1 MKKKLLICLVVL
13 GLTSGCGKV
22 TTLPNGDEALVS
34 FTNENLGISAGD
46 LYNKIKNT
54 ALSSLLDM
62 IDTKILLDK
71 YPDKESDA
79 NKYVDEQYDLIKNN
93 YKDDNGKFDE
103 SKLKEEIY
111 TYYGIT
117 DIDKFKDII
126 RLNYY
131 RTEAVND
138 YAKKSITDKQIQK
151 YYDENV
157 YGDISCK
164 HILITPEVTDSMT
177 DDEKSAADKEAL
189 NKAKDIIKKL
199 KNGESFDDLAKEYS
213 NDTSNKDKGG
223 DLGYFNTGDMLEE
236 FEKAAFALKKG
247 KYTTTPV
254 KTKYGYHIILKTDEK
269 EKPSLE
275 DKKDEIINTLAT
287 ELKSSD
293 ATLSINALVELRKSY
308 GMNIQDDEMNK
319 LYSTYVSNSLLNA
332 KSNSSSSK

>member
-1 MKKKLLICLVVL
+1 MKKKLLICLAVL

-22 TTLPNGDEALVS
+22 STLPNGDDALVS
-34 FTNENLGISAGD
+34 FSNTNLGISAGD
-46 LYNKIKNT
+46 LYSEVKGT
-54 ALSSLLDM
+54 ALSKLIDM

-71 YPDKESDA
+71 YPDKSSDA
-79 NKYVDEQYDLIKNN
+79 DKYVNEQYDLIKTNF
-93 YKDDNGKFDE
+93 KDDKGKFDE
-103 SKLKEEIY
+103 ESLKEQIY
-111 TYYGIT
+111 AYYGIT

-138 YAKKSITDKQIQK
+138 YAKKSVTDKQIQK

-164 HILITPEVTDSMT
+164 HILITPAVTDDMS
-177 DDEKSAADKEAL
+177 DEDKTKADKEAL
-189 NKAKDIIKKL
+189 QKAKDIIKKL

-213 NDTSNKDKGG
+213 DDSSNKDKGG

-275 DKKDEIINTLAT
+275 DKKEEIINTLVSEA
-287 ELKSSD
+287 KSND
-293 ATLSINALVELRKSY
+293 TALSINALVELRKEY
-308 GMNIQDDEMNK
+308 GMNIEDDEMSK
-319 LYSTYVSNSLLNA
+319 LYSTYISNSLLSA
-332 KSNSSSSK
+332 KSNSSK

>member
-1 MKKKLLICLVVL
+1 MKKKLLICLAVL

-22 TTLPNGDEALVS
+22 STLPNGNDALVS
-34 FTNENLGISAGD
+34 FSNTNLGISAGD
-46 LYNKIKNT
+46 LYSEVKGT
-54 ALSSLLDM
+54 ALSKLIDM

-71 YPDKESDA
+71 YPDKSSDA
-79 NKYVDEQYDLIKNN
+79 DKYVNEQYDLIKTNF
-93 YKDDNGKFDE
+93 KDDKGKFDE
-103 SKLKEEIY
+103 EALKEQIY
-111 TYYGIT
+111 AYYGIT

-138 YAKKSITDKQIQK
+138 YAKKSVTDKQIQK

-164 HILITPEVTDSMT
+164 HILITPAVTDDMS
-177 DDEKSAADKEAL
+177 DEDKTKADKEAL
-189 NKAKDIIKKL
+189 QKAKDIIKKL

-213 NDTSNKDKGG
+213 DDTSNKDKGG

-275 DKKDEIINTLAT
+275 DKKEEIIKTLAS
-287 ELKSSD
+287 EAKSKD
-293 ATLSINALVELRKSY
+293 TALSINALVELRKEY
-308 GMNIQDDEMNK
+308 GMNIEDDEMSK
-319 LYSTYVSNSLLNA
+319 LYSTYISNSLLSA
-332 KSNSSSSK
+332 KSNSSK

>member
-1 MKKKLLICLVVL
+1 MKKKLLICLAVL

-22 TTLPNGDEALVS
+22 STLPNGDDALVS
-34 FTNENLGISAGD
+34 FSNTNLGISAGD
-46 LYNKIKNT
+46 LYSEVKGT
-54 ALSSLLDM
+54 ALSKLIDM

-71 YPDKESDA
+71 YPDKSSDA
-79 NKYVDEQYDLIKNN
+79 DKYVNEQYDLIKTNF
-93 YKDDNGKFDE
+93 KDDKGKFDE
-103 SKLKEEIY
+103 ESLKEQIY
-111 TYYGIT
+111 AYYGIT

-138 YAKKSITDKQIQK
+138 YAKKSVTDKQIQK

-164 HILITPEVTDSMT
+164 HILITPAVTDDMS
-177 DDEKSAADKEAL
+177 DEDKTKADKEAL
-189 NKAKDIIKKL
+189 QKAKDIIKKL

-213 NDTSNKDKGG
+213 DDTSNKDKGG

-275 DKKDEIINTLAT
+275 DKKEEIISTLAS
-287 ELKSSD
+287 EAKSND
-293 ATLSINALVELRKSY
+293 TALSINALVELRKEY
-308 GMNIQDDEMNK
+308 GMNIEDDEMSK
-319 LYSTYVSNSLLNA
+319 LYSTYISNSLLSA
-332 KSNSSSSK
+332 KSNSSK

>member
-1 MKKKLLICLVVL
+1 MKKKLLICLAVL

-22 TTLPNGDEALVS
+22 STLPNGNDALVS
-34 FTNENLGISAGD
+34 FSNTNLGISAGD
-46 LYNKIKNT
+46 LYSEVKGT
-54 ALSSLLDM
+54 ALSKLIDM

-71 YPDKESDA
+71 YPDKSSDA
-79 NKYVDEQYDLIKNN
+79 DKYVNEQYDLIKTNF
-93 YKDDNGKFDE
+93 KDDKGKFDE
-103 SKLKEEIY
+103 EALKEQIY
-111 TYYGIT
+111 AYYGIT

-138 YAKKSITDKQIQK
+138 YAKKSVTNKQIQK

-164 HILITPEVTDSMT
+164 HILITPAVTDNMS
-177 DDEKSAADKEAL
+177 DEDKTKADKEAL
-189 NKAKDIIKKL
+189 QKAKDIIKKL

-213 NDTSNKDKGG
+213 DDTSNKDKGG

-275 DKKDEIINTLAT
+275 DKKEEIIKTLAS
-287 ELKSSD
+287 EAKSKD
-293 ATLSINALVELRKSY
+293 TALSINALVELRKEY
-308 GMNIQDDEMNK
+308 GMNIEDDEMSK
-319 LYSTYVSNSLLNA
+319 LYSTYISNSLLSA
-332 KSNSSSSK
+332 KSKSSK

>member
-1 MKKKLLICLVVL
+1 MKKKLLICLAVL

-22 TTLPNGDEALVS
+22 STLPNGDDALVS
-34 FTNENLGISAGD
+34 FSNTNLGISAGD
-46 LYNKIKNT
+46 LYSEVKGT
-54 ALSSLLDM
+54 ALSKLIDM

-71 YPDKESDA
+71 YPDKSSDA
-79 NKYVDEQYDLIKNN
+79 DKYVSEQYDLIKTNF
-93 YKDDNGKFDE
+93 KDDKGKFDE
-103 SKLKEEIY
+103 ESLKEQIY
-111 TYYGIT
+111 AYYGIT

-138 YAKKSITDKQIQK
+138 YAKKSVTDKQIQK

-164 HILITPEVTDSMT
+164 HILITPAVTDNMS
-177 DDEKSAADKEAL
+177 DEDKTKADKEAL
-189 NKAKDIIKKL
+189 QKAKDIIKKL

-213 NDTSNKDKGG
+213 DDTSNKDKGG

-275 DKKDEIINTLAT
+275 DKKEEIIKTLADDA
-287 ELKSSD
+287 KSND
-293 ATLSINALVELRKSY
+293 TALSINALVELRKEY
-308 GMNIQDDEMNK
+308 GMNIEDDEMSK
-319 LYSTYVSNSLLNA
+319 LYSTYISNSLLSA
-332 KSNSSSSK
+332 KSNSSK

>member
-1 MKKKLLICLVVL
+1 MKKKLLICLAVL

-22 TTLPNGDEALVS
+22 STLPNGNDALVS
-34 FTNENLGISAGD
+34 FSNTNLGISAGD
-46 LYNKIKNT
+46 LYSEVKGT
-54 ALSSLLDM
+54 ALSKLIDM

-71 YPDKESDA
+71 YPDKSSDA
-79 NKYVDEQYDLIKNN
+79 DKYVNEQYDLIKTNF
-93 YKDDNGKFDE
+93 KDDKGKFDE
-103 SKLKEEIY
+103 EALKEQIY
-111 TYYGIT
+111 AYYGIT

-138 YAKKSITDKQIQK
+138 YAKKSVTDKQIQK

-164 HILITPEVTDSMT
+164 HILITPAVTDNMS
-177 DDEKSAADKEAL
+177 DEDKTKADKEAL
-189 NKAKDIIKKL
+189 QKAKDIIKKL
-199 KNGESFDDLAKEYS
+199 KNDESFDDLAKEYS
-213 NDTSNKDKGG
+213 DDTSNKDKGG

-275 DKKDEIINTLAT
+275 DKKEEIIKTLAS
-287 ELKSSD
+287 EAKSKD
-293 ATLSINALVELRKSY
+293 TALSINALVELRKEY
-308 GMNIQDDEMNK
+308 GMNIEDDEMSK
-319 LYSTYVSNSLLNA
+319 LYSTYISNSLLSA
-332 KSNSSSSK
+332 KSKSSK

>member
-1 MKKKLLICLVVL
+1 MKKKLLICLAVL

-22 TTLPNGDEALVS
+22 STLPNGNDALVS
-34 FTNENLGISAGD
+34 FSNTNLGISAGD
-46 LYNKIKNT
+46 LYSEVKGT
-54 ALSSLLDM
+54 ALSKLIDM

-71 YPDKESDA
+71 YPDKSSDA
-79 NKYVDEQYDLIKNN
+79 DKYVNEQYDLIKTNF
-93 YKDDNGKFDE
+93 KDDKGKFDE
-103 SKLKEEIY
+103 ESLKEQIY
-111 TYYGIT
+111 AYYGIT

-138 YAKKSITDKQIQK
+138 YAKKSVTDKQIQK

-164 HILITPEVTDSMT
+164 HILITPAVTDNMS
-177 DDEKSAADKEAL
+177 DEDKTKADKEAL
-189 NKAKDIIKKL
+189 QKAKDIIKKL

-213 NDTSNKDKGG
+213 DDTSNKDKGG

-275 DKKDEIINTLAT
+275 DKKEEIIKTLAS
-287 ELKSSD
+287 EAKSND
-293 ATLSINALVELRKSY
+293 TALSINALVELRKEY
-308 GMNIQDDEMNK
+308 GMNIEDDEMSK
-319 LYSTYVSNSLLNA
+319 LYSTYISNSLLSA
-332 KSNSSSSK
+332 KSNSSK

>member
-1 MKKKLLICLVVL
+1 MKKKLLICLAVL

-22 TTLPNGDEALVS
+22 STLPNGDDALVS
-34 FTNENLGISAGD
+34 FSNTNLGISAGD
-46 LYNKIKNT
+46 LYSEVKGT
-54 ALSSLLDM
+54 ALSKLIDM

-71 YPDKESDA
+71 YPDKSSDA
-79 NKYVDEQYDLIKNN
+79 DKYVNEQYDLIKTNF
-93 YKDDNGKFDE
+93 KDDKGKFDE
-103 SKLKEEIY
+103 EALKEQIY
-111 TYYGIT
+111 AYYGIT

-138 YAKKSITDKQIQK
+138 YAKKSVTDKQIQK

-164 HILITPEVTDSMT
+164 HILITPAVTDNMS
-177 DDEKSAADKEAL
+177 DEDKTKADKEAL
-189 NKAKDIIKKL
+189 QKAKDIIKKL

-213 NDTSNKDKGG
+213 DDTSNKDKGG

-275 DKKDEIINTLAT
+275 DKKEEIIKTLADDA
-287 ELKSSD
+287 KSND
-293 ATLSINALVELRKSY
+293 TALSINALVELRKEY
-308 GMNIQDDEMNK
+308 GMNIEDDEMSK
-319 LYSTYVSNSLLNA
+319 LYSTYISNSLLSA
-332 KSNSSSSK
+332 KSNSSK

>member
-1 MKKKLLICLVVL
+1 MKKKLLICLAVL

-22 TTLPNGDEALVS
+22 STLPNGNDALVS
-34 FTNENLGISAGD
+34 FSNTNLGISAGD
-46 LYNKIKNT
+46 LYSEVKST
-54 ALSSLLDM
+54 ALSKLIDM

-71 YPDKESDA
+71 YPDKSSDA
-79 NKYVDEQYDLIKNN
+79 DKYVDEQYDLIKTNF
-93 YKDDNGKFDE
+93 KDDKGKFDE
-103 SKLKEEIY
+103 EALKKQIY
-111 TYYGIT
+111 AYYGIT

-138 YAKKSITDKQIQK
+138 YAKKSVTDKQIQK

-164 HILITPEVTDSMT
+164 HILITPAVTDNMS
-177 DDEKSAADKEAL
+177 DEDKTKADKEAL
-189 NKAKDIIKKL
+189 QKAKDIIKKL

-213 NDTSNKDKGG
+213 DDTSNKDKGG

-275 DKKDEIINTLAT
+275 DKKEEIIKTLAS
-287 ELKSSD
+287 EAKSND
-293 ATLSINALVELRKSY
+293 TALSINALVELRKEY
-308 GMNIQDDEMNK
+308 GMNIEDDEMSK
-319 LYSTYVSNSLLNA
+319 LYSTYISNSLLSA
-332 KSNSSSSK
+332 KSNSSK

>member
-1 MKKKLLICLVVL
+1 MKKKLLICLAVL

-22 TTLPNGDEALVS
+22 STLPNGNDALVS
-34 FTNENLGISAGD
+34 FSNTNLGISAGD
-46 LYNKIKNT
+46 LYSEVKGT
-54 ALSSLLDM
+54 ALSKLIDM

-71 YPDKESDA
+71 YPDKSSDA
-79 NKYVDEQYDLIKNN
+79 DKYVNEQYDLIKTNF
-93 YKDDNGKFDE
+93 KDDKGKFDE
-103 SKLKEEIY
+103 ESLKEQIY
-111 TYYGIT
+111 AYYGIT

-138 YAKKSITDKQIQK
+138 YAKKSVTDKQIQK

-164 HILITPEVTDSMT
+164 HILITPAVTDNMS
-177 DDEKSAADKEAL
+177 DEDKTKADKEAL
-189 NKAKDIIKKL
+189 QKAKDIIKKL

-213 NDTSNKDKGG
+213 DDTSNKDKGG

-275 DKKDEIINTLAT
+275 DKKEEIIKTLAS
-287 ELKSSD
+287 EAKSKD
-293 ATLSINALVELRKSY
+293 TALSINALVELRKEY
-308 GMNIQDDEMNK
+308 GMNIEDDEMSK
-319 LYSTYVSNSLLNA
+319 LYSTYISNSLLNA
-332 KSNSSSSK
+332 KSNSSK

>member
-1 MKKKLLICLVVL
+1 MKKKLLICLAVL

-22 TTLPNGDEALVS
+22 STLPNGDDALVS
-34 FTNENLGISAGD
+34 FSNTNLGISAGD
-46 LYNKIKNT
+46 LYSEVKST
-54 ALSSLLDM
+54 ALSKLIDM

-71 YPDKESDA
+71 YPDKSSDA
-79 NKYVDEQYDLIKNN
+79 DKYVNEQYDLIKTNF
-93 YKDDNGKFDE
+93 KDDNGKFDE
-103 SKLKEEIY
+103 ESLKEQIY
-111 TYYGIT
+111 AYYGIT

-138 YAKKSITDKQIQK
+138 YAKNSVTDKQIQK

-164 HILITPEVTDSMT
+164 HILITPAVTDDMS
-177 DDEKSAADKEAL
+177 DEDKTKADKEAL
-189 NKAKDIIKKL
+189 QKAKDIIKKL

-213 NDTSNKDKGG
+213 DDTSNKDKGG
-223 DLGYFNTGDMLEE
+223 DLGYFNTGDMVEE

-275 DKKDEIINTLAT
+275 DKKEEIIDTLAS
-287 ELKSSD
+287 EAKSND
-293 ATLSINALVELRKSY
+293 TALSINALVELRKEY
-308 GMNIQDDEMNK
+308 GMKIEDDEMNK
-319 LYSTYVSNSLLNA
+319 LYSTYISNSLLSA
-332 KSNSSSSK
+332 KSNSSN

>member
-1 MKKKLLICLVVL
+1 MKKKLLICLAVL

-22 TTLPNGDEALVS
+22 STLPNGNDALVS
-34 FTNENLGISAGD
+34 FSNTNLGISAGD
-46 LYNKIKNT
+46 LYSEVKGT
-54 ALSSLLDM
+54 ALSKLIDM

-71 YPDKESDA
+71 YPDKSSDA
-79 NKYVDEQYDLIKNN
+79 DKYVNEQYDLIKTNF
-93 YKDDNGKFDE
+93 KDDKGKFDE
-103 SKLKEEIY
+103 EALKEQIY
-111 TYYGIT
+111 AYYGIT

-138 YAKKSITDKQIQK
+138 YAKKSVTDKQIQK

-164 HILITPEVTDSMT
+164 HILITPAVTDNMS
-177 DDEKSAADKEAL
+177 DEDKTKADKEAL
-189 NKAKDIIKKL
+189 QKAKDIIKKL

-213 NDTSNKDKGG
+213 DDTSNKDKGG

-275 DKKDEIINTLAT
+275 DKKEEIIKTLAS
-287 ELKSSD
+287 EAKSND
-293 ATLSINALVELRKSY
+293 TALSINALVELRKEY
-308 GMNIQDDEMNK
+308 GMNIEDDEMSK
-319 LYSTYVSNSLLNA
+319 LYSTYISNSLLSA
-332 KSNSSSSK
+332 KSKSSK

>member
-1 MKKKLLICLVVL
+1 MKKKLLICLAVL

-22 TTLPNGDEALVS
+22 STLPNGDDALVS
-34 FTNENLGISAGD
+34 FSNTNLGISAGD
-46 LYNKIKNT
+46 LYSEVKGT
-54 ALSSLLDM
+54 ALSKLIDM

-71 YPDKESDA
+71 YPNKSSDA
-79 NKYVDEQYDLIKNN
+79 DKYVNEQYDLIKTNF
-93 YKDDNGKFDE
+93 KDDNGKFDE
-103 SKLKEEIY
+103 KSLKEQIY
-111 TYYGIT
+111 ALYGIT

-138 YAKKSITDKQIQK
+138 YAKNSVTDKQIQK

-164 HILITPEVTDSMT
+164 HILITPAVTDNMS
-177 DDEKSAADKEAL
+177 DEDKTKADKEAL
-189 NKAKDIIKKL
+189 QKAKDIIKKL

-213 NDTSNKDKGG
+213 DDTSNKDKGG

-275 DKKDEIINTLAT
+275 DKKEEIIKTLADDA
-287 ELKSSD
+287 KSKD
-293 ATLSINALVELRKSY
+293 TALSINALVELRKEY
-308 GMNIQDDEMNK
+308 GMNIEDDEMSK
-319 LYSTYVSNSLLNA
+319 LYSTYISNSLLSA
-332 KSNSSSSK
+332 KSNSSK

>member
-1 MKKKLLICLVVL
+1 MKKKLLICLAVL

-22 TTLPNGDEALVS
+22 STLPNGNDALVS
-34 FTNENLGISAGD
+34 FSNTNLGISAGD
-46 LYNKIKNT
+46 LYSEVKGT
-54 ALSSLLDM
+54 ALSKLIDM

-71 YPDKESDA
+71 YPDKSSDA
-79 NKYVDEQYDLIKNN
+79 DKYVNEQYDLIKTNF
-93 YKDDNGKFDE
+93 KDDKGKFDE
-103 SKLKEEIY
+103 ESLKEQIY
-111 TYYGIT
+111 AYYGIT

-138 YAKKSITDKQIQK
+138 YAKKSVTDKQIQK

-164 HILITPEVTDSMT
+164 HILITPAVTDNMS
-177 DDEKSAADKEAL
+177 DEDKTKADKEAL
-189 NKAKDIIKKL
+189 QKAKDIIKKL

-213 NDTSNKDKGG
+213 DDTSNKDKGG

-236 FEKAAFALKKG
+236 FEKVAFALKKG

-275 DKKDEIINTLAT
+275 DKKEEIIKTLAS
-287 ELKSSD
+287 EAKSKD
-293 ATLSINALVELRKSY
+293 TALSINALVELRKEY
-308 GMNIQDDEMNK
+308 GMNIEDDEMSK
-319 LYSTYVSNSLLNA
+319 LYSTYISNSLLSA
-332 KSNSSSSK
+332 KSNSSK

>member
-1 MKKKLLICLVVL
+1 MKKKLLICLAVL

-22 TTLPNGDEALVS
+22 STLPNGDDALVS
-34 FTNENLGISAGD
+34 FSNTNLGISAGD
-46 LYNKIKNT
+46 LYSEVKGT
-54 ALSSLLDM
+54 ALSKLIDM

-71 YPDKESDA
+71 YPDKSSDA
-79 NKYVDEQYDLIKNN
+79 DKYVNEQYDLIKTNF
-93 YKDDNGKFDE
+93 KDDKGKFDE
-103 SKLKEEIY
+103 EALKEQIY
-111 TYYGIT
+111 AYYGIT

-138 YAKKSITDKQIQK
+138 YAKKSVTDKQIQK

-164 HILITPEVTDSMT
+164 HILITPAVTDNMS
-177 DDEKSAADKEAL
+177 DEDKTKADKEAL
-189 NKAKDIIKKL
+189 QKAKDIIKKL

-213 NDTSNKDKGG
+213 DDTSNKDKGG

-275 DKKDEIINTLAT
+275 DKKEEIINTLVSEA
-287 ELKSSD
+287 KSND
-293 ATLSINALVELRKSY
+293 TALSINALVELRKEY
-308 GMNIQDDEMNK
+308 GMNIEDDEMSK
-319 LYSTYVSNSLLNA
+319 LYSTYISNSLLSA
-332 KSNSSSSK
+332 KSNSSK

>member
-1 MKKKLLICLVVL
+1 MKKKLLICLAVL

-22 TTLPNGDEALVS
+22 STLPNGDDALVS
-34 FTNENLGISAGD
+34 FSNTNLGISAGD
-46 LYNKIKNT
+46 LYSEVKGT
-54 ALSSLLDM
+54 ALSKLIDM

-71 YPDKESDA
+71 YPDKSSDA
-79 NKYVDEQYDLIKNN
+79 DKYVNEHYDLIKTNF
-93 YKDDNGKFDE
+93 KDDKGKFDE
-103 SKLKEEIY
+103 ESLKEQIY
-111 TYYGIT
+111 AYYGIT

-138 YAKKSITDKQIQK
+138 YAKKSVTDKQIQK

-164 HILITPEVTDSMT
+164 HILITPAVTDDMS
-177 DDEKSAADKEAL
+177 DEDKTKADKEAL
-189 NKAKDIIKKL
+189 QKAKDIIKKL

-213 NDTSNKDKGG
+213 DDTSNKDKGG

-275 DKKDEIINTLAT
+275 DKKEEIINTLVSEA
-287 ELKSSD
+287 KSND
-293 ATLSINALVELRKSY
+293 TALSINALVELRKEY
-308 GMNIQDDEMNK
+308 GMNIEDDEMSK
-319 LYSTYVSNSLLNA
+319 LYSTYISNSLLSA
-332 KSNSSSSK
+332 KSNSSK

>member
-1 MKKKLLICLVVL
+1 MKKKLLICLAVL

-22 TTLPNGDEALVS
+22 STLPNGNDALVS
-34 FTNENLGISAGD
+34 FSNTNLGISAGD
-46 LYNKIKNT
+46 LYSEVKGT
-54 ALSSLLDM
+54 ALSKLIDM

-71 YPDKESDA
+71 YPDKSSDA
-79 NKYVDEQYDLIKNN
+79 DKYVNEQYDLIKTNF
-93 YKDDNGKFDE
+93 KDDKGKFDE
-103 SKLKEEIY
+103 EALKEQIY
-111 TYYGIT
+111 AYYGIT

-138 YAKKSITDKQIQK
+138 YAKKSVTDKQIQK

-164 HILITPEVTDSMT
+164 HILITPAVTDNMS
-177 DDEKSAADKEAL
+177 DEDKTKADNEAL
-189 NKAKDIIKKL
+189 QKAKDIIKKL

-213 NDTSNKDKGG
+213 DDTSNKDKGG

-275 DKKDEIINTLAT
+275 DKKEEIIKTLAS
-287 ELKSSD
+287 EAKSND
-293 ATLSINALVELRKSY
+293 TALSINALVELRKEY
-308 GMNIQDDEMNK
+308 GMNIEDDEMSK
-319 LYSTYVSNSLLNA
+319 LYSTYISNSLLSA
-332 KSNSSSSK
+332 KSNSSK

>member
-1 MKKKLLICLVVL
+1 MKKKLLICLAVL

-22 TTLPNGDEALVS
+22 STLPNGDDALVS
-34 FTNENLGISAGD
+34 FSNTNLGISAGD
-46 LYNKIKNT
+46 LYSEVKGT
-54 ALSSLLDM
+54 ALSKLIDM

-71 YPDKESDA
+71 YPDKSSDA
-79 NKYVDEQYDLIKNN
+79 DKYVNEQYDLIKTNF
-93 YKDDNGKFDE
+93 KDDKGKFDE
-103 SKLKEEIY
+103 EALKEQIY
-111 TYYGIT
+111 AYYGIT

-138 YAKKSITDKQIQK
+138 YAKKSVTDKQIQK

-164 HILITPEVTDSMT
+164 HILITPAVTDNMS
-177 DDEKSAADKEAL
+177 DEDKTKADKEAL
-189 NKAKDIIKKL
+189 QKAKDIIKKL

-213 NDTSNKDKGG
+213 DDTSNKDKGG

-275 DKKDEIINTLAT
+275 DKKEEIIKTLADDA
-287 ELKSSD
+287 KSKD
-293 ATLSINALVELRKSY
+293 TALSINALVELRKEY
-308 GMNIQDDEMNK
+308 GMNIEDDEISK
-319 LYSTYVSNSLLNA
+319 LYSTYISNSLLSA
-332 KSNSSSSK
+332 KSNSSK

>member
-1 MKKKLLICLVVL
+1 MKKKLLICLAVL

-22 TTLPNGDEALVS
+22 STLPNGDDALVS
-34 FTNENLGISAGD
+34 FSNTNLGISAGD
-46 LYNKIKNT
+46 LYSEVKGT
-54 ALSSLLDM
+54 ALSKLIDM

-71 YPDKESDA
+71 YPDKSSDA
-79 NKYVDEQYDLIKNN
+79 DKYVNEQYDLIKNN
-93 YKDDNGKFDE
+93 FKDDKGKFDE
-103 SKLKEEIY
+103 ESLKEQIY
-111 TYYGIT
+111 AYYGIT

-138 YAKKSITDKQIQK
+138 YAKKSVTDKQIQK

-164 HILITPEVTDSMT
+164 HILITPAVTDDMS
-177 DDEKSAADKEAL
+177 DEDKTKADKEAL
-189 NKAKDIIKKL
+189 QKAKDIIKKL

-213 NDTSNKDKGG
+213 DDTSNKDKGG

-236 FEKAAFALKKG
+236 FEKAAFDLKKG

-275 DKKDEIINTLAT
+275 DKKEEIINTLAS
-287 ELKSSD
+287 EAKSND
-293 ATLSINALVELRKSY
+293 TALSINALVELRKEY
-308 GMNIQDDEMNK
+308 GMNIEDDEMSK
-319 LYSTYVSNSLLNA
+319 LYSTYISNSLLSA
-332 KSNSSSSK
+332 KSNSSK

>member
-1 MKKKLLICLVVL
+1 MKKKLLICLAVL

-22 TTLPNGDEALVS
+22 STLPNGDDALVS
-34 FTNENLGISAGD
+34 FSNTNLGISAGD
-46 LYNKIKNT
+46 LYSEVKGT
-54 ALSSLLDM
+54 ALSKLIDM

-71 YPDKESDA
+71 YPDKSSDA
-79 NKYVDEQYDLIKNN
+79 DKYVNEQYDLIKNN
-93 YKDDNGKFDE
+93 FKDDKGKFDE
-103 SKLKEEIY
+103 ESLKEQIY
-111 TYYGIT
+111 AYYGIT

-138 YAKKSITDKQIQK
+138 YAKKSVTDKQIQK

-164 HILITPEVTDSMT
+164 HILITPAVTDDMS
-177 DDEKSAADKEAL
+177 DEDKTKADKEAL
-189 NKAKDIIKKL
+189 QKAKDIIKKL

-275 DKKDEIINTLAT
+275 DKKEEIINTLVSEA
-287 ELKSSD
+287 KSND
-293 ATLSINALVELRKSY
+293 TALSINALVELRKEY
-308 GMNIQDDEMNK
+308 GMNIEDDEMSK
-319 LYSTYVSNSLLNA
+319 LYSTYISNSLLSA
-332 KSNSSSSK
+332 KSNSSK

>member
-1 MKKKLLICLVVL
+1 MKKKLLICLAVL

-22 TTLPNGDEALVS
+22 STLPNGDDALVS
-34 FTNENLGISAGD
+34 FSNTNLGISAGD
-46 LYNKIKNT
+46 LYSEVKGT
-54 ALSSLLDM
+54 ALSKLIDM

-71 YPDKESDA
+71 YPDKSSDA
-79 NKYVDEQYDLIKNN
+79 DKYVNEQYDLIKNN
-93 YKDDNGKFDE
+93 FKDDKGKFDE
-103 SKLKEEIY
+103 ESLKEQIY
-111 TYYGIT
+111 AYYGIT

-138 YAKKSITDKQIQK
+138 YAKKSVTDKQIQK

-164 HILITPEVTDSMT
+164 HILITPAVTDDMS
-177 DDEKSAADKEAL
+177 DEDKTKADKEAL
-189 NKAKDIIKKL
+189 QKAKDIIKKL

-213 NDTSNKDKGG
+213 DDTSNKDKGG

-275 DKKDEIINTLAT
+275 DKKEEIISTLAS
-287 ELKSSD
+287 EAKSND
-293 ATLSINALVELRKSY
+293 TALSINALVELRKEY
-308 GMNIQDDEMNK
+308 GMNIEDDEMSK
-319 LYSTYVSNSLLNA
+319 LYSTYISNSLLSA
-332 KSNSSSSK
+332 KSNSSK

>member
-1 MKKKLLICLVVL
+1 MKKKLLICLAVL

-22 TTLPNGDEALVS
+22 STLPNGNDALVS
-34 FTNENLGISAGD
+34 FSNTNLGISAGD
-46 LYNKIKNT
+46 LYSEVKGT
-54 ALSSLLDM
+54 ALSKLIDM

-71 YPDKESDA
+71 YPDKSSDA
-79 NKYVDEQYDLIKNN
+79 DKYVNEQYDLIKTNF
-93 YKDDNGKFDE
+93 KDDKGKFDE
-103 SKLKEEIY
+103 EALKEQIY
-111 TYYGIT
+111 AYYGIT

-138 YAKKSITDKQIQK
+138 YAKNSVTDKQIQK

-164 HILITPEVTDSMT
+164 HILITPAVTDNMS
-177 DDEKSAADKEAL
+177 DEDKTKADKEAL
-189 NKAKDIIKKL
+189 QKAKDIIKKL

-213 NDTSNKDKGG
+213 DDTSNKDKGG

-275 DKKDEIINTLAT
+275 DKKEEIIKTLAS
-287 ELKSSD
+287 EAKSKD
-293 ATLSINALVELRKSY
+293 TALSINALVELRKEY
-308 GMNIQDDEMNK
+308 GMNIEDDEMSK
-319 LYSTYVSNSLLNA
+319 LYSTYISNSLLSA
-332 KSNSSSSK
+332 KSKSSK

>member
-1 MKKKLLICLVVL
+1 MKKKLLICLAVL

-22 TTLPNGDEALVS
+22 STLPNGDDALVS
-34 FTNENLGISAGD
+34 FSNTNLGISAGD
-46 LYNKIKNT
+46 LYSEVKGT
-54 ALSSLLDM
+54 ALSKLIDM

-71 YPDKESDA
+71 YPDKSSDA
-79 NKYVDEQYDLIKNN
+79 DKYVNEQYDLIKTNF
-93 YKDDNGKFDE
+93 KDDNGKFDE
-103 SKLKEEIY
+103 ESLKEQIY
-111 TYYGIT
+111 AYYGIT

-138 YAKKSITDKQIQK
+138 YAKNSVTDKQIQK

-164 HILITPEVTDSMT
+164 HILITPAVTDDMS
-177 DDEKSAADKEAL
+177 DEDKTKADKEAL
-189 NKAKDIIKKL
+189 QKAKDIIKKL

-213 NDTSNKDKGG
+213 DDTSNKDKGG

-275 DKKDEIINTLAT
+275 DKKEEIINTLAS
-287 ELKSSD
+287 EAKSND
-293 ATLSINALVELRKSY
+293 AALSINALVELRKEY
-308 GMNIQDDEMNK
+308 GMNIEDDEMNK
-319 LYSTYVSNSLLNA
+319 LYSTYISNSLLSA
-332 KSNSSSSK
+332 KSSSSN

>member
-1 MKKKLLICLVVL
+1 MKKKLLICLAVL

-22 TTLPNGDEALVS
+22 STLPNGDDALVS
-34 FTNENLGISAGD
+34 FSNTNLGISAAD
-46 LYNKIKNT
+46 LYSEVKGT
-54 ALSSLLDM
+54 ALSKLIDM

-71 YPDKESDA
+71 YPDKSSDA
-79 NKYVDEQYDLIKNN
+79 DKYVNEQYDLIKTNF
-93 YKDDNGKFDE
+93 KDDKGKFDE
-103 SKLKEEIY
+103 ESLKEQIY
-111 TYYGIT
+111 AYYGIT

-138 YAKKSITDKQIQK
+138 YAKKSVTDKQIQK

-164 HILITPEVTDSMT
+164 HILITPAVTDDMS
-177 DDEKSAADKEAL
+177 DEDKTKADKEAL
-189 NKAKDIIKKL
+189 QKAKDIIKKL

-213 NDTSNKDKGG
+213 DDTSNKDKGG

-275 DKKDEIINTLAT
+275 DKKEEIISTLAS
-287 ELKSSD
+287 EAKSND
-293 ATLSINALVELRKSY
+293 TALSINALVELRKEY
-308 GMNIQDDEMNK
+308 GMNIEDDEMSK
-319 LYSTYVSNSLLNA
+319 LYSTYISNSLLSA
-332 KSNSSSSK
+332 KSNSSK

>member
-1 MKKKLLICLVVL
+1 MKKKLLICLAVL

-22 TTLPNGDEALVS
+22 STLPNGNDALVS
-34 FTNENLGISAGD
+34 FSNTNLGISAGD
-46 LYNKIKNT
+46 LYSEVKST
-54 ALSSLLDM
+54 ALSKLIDM

-71 YPDKESDA
+71 YPDKSSDA
-79 NKYVDEQYDLIKNN
+79 DKYVNEQYDLIKTNF
-93 YKDDNGKFDE
+93 KDDKGKFDE
-103 SKLKEEIY
+103 EALKEQIY
-111 TYYGIT
+111 AYYGIT

-138 YAKKSITDKQIQK
+138 YAKKSVTDKQIQK
-151 YYDENV
+151 YYDEKV

-164 HILITPEVTDSMT
+164 HILITPAVTDNMS
-177 DDEKSAADKEAL
+177 DEDKTKADKEAL
-189 NKAKDIIKKL
+189 QKAKDIIKKL

-213 NDTSNKDKGG
+213 DDTSNKDKGG

-275 DKKDEIINTLAT
+275 DKKEEIIKTLAS
-287 ELKSSD
+287 EAKSKD
-293 ATLSINALVELRKSY
+293 TALSINALVELRKEY
-308 GMNIQDDEMNK
+308 GMNIEDDEMSK
-319 LYSTYVSNSLLNA
+319 LYSTYISNSLLSA
-332 KSNSSSSK
+332 KSNSSK

>member
-1 MKKKLLICLVVL
+1 MKKKLLICLAVL

-22 TTLPNGDEALVS
+22 STLPNGNDALVS
-34 FTNENLGISAGD
+34 FSNTNLGISAGD
-46 LYNKIKNT
+46 LYSEVKST
-54 ALSSLLDM
+54 ALSMLIDM

-71 YPDKESDA
+71 YPDKSSDA
-79 NKYVDEQYDLIKNN
+79 DKYVNEQYDLIKTNF
-93 YKDDNGKFDE
+93 KDDKGKFDE
-103 SKLKEEIY
+103 EALKEQIY
-111 TYYGIT
+111 AYYGIT

-138 YAKKSITDKQIQK
+138 YAKKSVTDKQIQK

-164 HILITPEVTDSMT
+164 HILITPAVTDNMS
-177 DDEKSAADKEAL
+177 DEDKTKADKEAL
-189 NKAKDIIKKL
+189 QKAKDIIKKL

-213 NDTSNKDKGG
+213 DDTSNKDKGG

-275 DKKDEIINTLAT
+275 DKKEEIIKTLAS
-287 ELKSSD
+287 EAKSKD
-293 ATLSINALVELRKSY
+293 TALSINALVELRKEY
-308 GMNIQDDEMNK
+308 GMNIEDDEMSK
-319 LYSTYVSNSLLNA
+319 LYSTYISNSLLSA
-332 KSNSSSSK
+332 KSNSSK

>member
-1 MKKKLLICLVVL
+1 MKKKLLICLAVL

-22 TTLPNGDEALVS
+22 STLPNGNDALVS
-34 FTNENLGISAGD
+34 FSNTNLGISAGD
-46 LYNKIKNT
+46 LYSEVKGT
-54 ALSSLLDM
+54 ALSKLIDM

-71 YPDKESDA
+71 YPDKSSDA
-79 NKYVDEQYDLIKNN
+79 DKYVNEQYDLIKTNF
-93 YKDDNGKFDE
+93 KDDKGKFDE
-103 SKLKEEIY
+103 EALKEQIY
-111 TYYGIT
+111 AYYGIT

-131 RTEAVND
+131 RAEAVND
-138 YAKKSITDKQIQK
+138 YAKKSVTDKQIQK

-164 HILITPEVTDSMT
+164 HILITPAVTDDMS
-177 DDEKSAADKEAL
+177 DEDKTKADKEAL
-189 NKAKDIIKKL
+189 QKAKDIIKKL

-213 NDTSNKDKGG
+213 DDTSNKDKGG

-275 DKKDEIINTLAT
+275 DKKEEIIKTLAS
-287 ELKSSD
+287 EAKSKD
-293 ATLSINALVELRKSY
+293 TALSINALVELRKEY
-308 GMNIQDDEMNK
+308 GMNIEDDEMSK
-319 LYSTYVSNSLLNA
+319 LYSTYISNSLLSA
-332 KSNSSSSK
+332 KSKSSK

>member
-1 MKKKLLICLVVL
+1 MKKKLLICLAVL

-22 TTLPNGDEALVS
+22 STLPNGNDALVS
-34 FTNENLGISAGD
+34 FSNTNLGISAGD
-46 LYNKIKNT
+46 LYSEVKGT
-54 ALSSLLDM
+54 ALSKLIDM

-71 YPDKESDA
+71 YPDKSSDA
-79 NKYVDEQYDLIKNN
+79 DKYVDEQYDLIKTNF
-93 YKDDNGKFDE
+93 KDDKGKFDE
-103 SKLKEEIY
+103 EALKKQIY
-111 TYYGIT
+111 AYYGIT

-138 YAKKSITDKQIQK
+138 YAKKSVTDKQIQK

-164 HILITPEVTDSMT
+164 HILITPAVTDNMS
-177 DDEKSAADKEAL
+177 DEDKTKADKEAL
-189 NKAKDIIKKL
+189 QKAKDIIKKL

-213 NDTSNKDKGG
+213 DDTSNKDKGG

-275 DKKDEIINTLAT
+275 DKKEEIIKTLAS
-287 ELKSSD
+287 EAKSND
-293 ATLSINALVELRKSY
+293 TALSINALVELRKEY
-308 GMNIQDDEMNK
+308 GMNIEDDEMSK
-319 LYSTYVSNSLLNA
+319 LYSTYISNSLLSA
-332 KSNSSSSK
+332 KSNSSK

>member
-1 MKKKLLICLVVL
+1 MKKKLLICLAVL

-22 TTLPNGDEALVS
+22 STLPNGDDALVS
-34 FTNENLGISAGD
+34 FSNTNLGISAGD
-46 LYNKIKNT
+46 LYSEVKGT
-54 ALSSLLDM
+54 ALSKLIDM

-71 YPDKESDA
+71 YPDKSSDA
-79 NKYVDEQYDLIKNN
+79 DKYVDEQYDLIKTNF
-93 YKDDNGKFDE
+93 KDDNGKFDE
-103 SKLKEEIY
+103 DKLKEQIY
-111 TYYGIT
+111 AYYGIT

-138 YAKKSITDKQIQK
+138 YAKNSVTDKQIQK

-164 HILITPEVTDSMT
+164 HILITPAVTDDMS
-177 DDEKSAADKEAL
+177 DEDKTKADKEAL
-189 NKAKDIIKKL
+189 QKAKDIIKKL

-213 NDTSNKDKGG
+213 DDSSNKDKGG

-275 DKKDEIINTLAT
+275 DKKEEIINTLVSEA
-287 ELKSSD
+287 KSND
-293 ATLSINALVELRKSY
+293 TALSINALVELRKEY
-308 GMNIQDDEMNK
+308 GMNIEDDEMSK
-319 LYSTYVSNSLLNA
+319 LYSTYISNSLLSA
-332 KSNSSSSK
+332 KSNSSK

>member
-1 MKKKLLICLVVL
+1 MKKKLLICLAVL

-22 TTLPNGDEALVS
+22 STLPNGDDALVS
-34 FTNENLGISAGD
+34 FSNTNLGISAGD
-46 LYNKIKNT
+46 LYSEVKGT
-54 ALSSLLDM
+54 ALSKLIDM
-62 IDTKILLDK
+62 IDTRILLDK
-71 YPDKESDA
+71 YPDKSGDA
-79 NKYVDEQYDLIKNN
+79 DKYVNEQYDLIKTNF
-93 YKDDNGKFDE
+93 KDDKGKFDE
-103 SKLKEEIY
+103 ESLKEQIY
-111 TYYGIT
+111 AYYGIT

-138 YAKKSITDKQIQK
+138 YAKKSVTDKQIQK

-164 HILITPEVTDSMT
+164 HILITPAVTDNMS
-177 DDEKSAADKEAL
+177 DEDKTKADKEAL
-189 NKAKDIIKKL
+189 QKAKDIIKKL

-213 NDTSNKDKGG
+213 DDTSNKDKGG

-275 DKKDEIINTLAT
+275 DKKEEIISTLAS
-287 ELKSSD
+287 EAKSND
-293 ATLSINALVELRKSY
+293 TALSINALVELRKEY
-308 GMNIQDDEMNK
+308 GMNIEDDEMSK
-319 LYSTYVSNSLLNA
+319 LYSTYISNSLLSA
-332 KSNSSSSK
+332 KSNSSK

>member
-1 MKKKLLICLVVL
+1 MKKKLLICLAVL

-22 TTLPNGDEALVS
+22 STLPNGDDALVS
-34 FTNENLGISAGD
+34 FSNTNLGISAGD
-46 LYNKIKNT
+46 LYSEVKST
-54 ALSSLLDM
+54 ALSKLIDM

-71 YPDKESDA
+71 YPDKSSDA
-79 NKYVDEQYDLIKNN
+79 DKYVNEQYDLIKTNF
-93 YKDDNGKFDE
+93 KDDKGKFDE
-103 SKLKEEIY
+103 ESLKKQIY
-111 TYYGIT
+111 AYYGIT

-138 YAKKSITDKQIQK
+138 YAKNSVTDKQIQK

-164 HILITPEVTDSMT
+164 HILITPAVTDNMS
-177 DDEKSAADKEAL
+177 DEDKTKADKEAL
-189 NKAKDIIKKL
+189 QKAKDIIKKL

-213 NDTSNKDKGG
+213 DDTSNKDKGG

-275 DKKDEIINTLAT
+275 DKKEEIINTLAS
-287 ELKSSD
+287 EAKSSD
-293 ATLSINALVELRKSY
+293 AALSINALVELRKEY
-308 GMNIQDDEMNK
+308 GMNIEDDEMSK
-319 LYSTYVSNSLLNA
+319 LYSTYISNSLLSA
-332 KSNSSSSK
+332 KSNSSK

>member
-1 MKKKLLICLVVL
+1 MKKKLLICLAVL

-22 TTLPNGDEALVS
+22 STLPNGNDALVS
-34 FTNENLGISAGD
+34 FSNTNLGISAGD
-46 LYNKIKNT
+46 LYSEVKGT
-54 ALSSLLDM
+54 ALSKLIDM

-71 YPDKESDA
+71 YPDKSSDA
-79 NKYVDEQYDLIKNN
+79 DKYVNEQYDLIKTNF
-93 YKDDNGKFDE
+93 KDDKGKFDE
-103 SKLKEEIY
+103 EALKEQIY
-111 TYYGIT
+111 AYYGIT

-138 YAKKSITDKQIQK
+138 YAKKSVTDKQIQK

-164 HILITPEVTDSMT
+164 HILITPAVTDNMS
-177 DDEKSAADKEAL
+177 DEVKTKADKEAL
-189 NKAKDIIKKL
+189 QKAKDIIKKL

-213 NDTSNKDKGG
+213 DDTSNKDKGG

-275 DKKDEIINTLAT
+275 DKKEEIIKTLAS
-287 ELKSSD
+287 EAKSND
-293 ATLSINALVELRKSY
+293 TALSINALVELRKEY
-308 GMNIQDDEMNK
+308 GMNIEDDEMSK
-319 LYSTYVSNSLLNA
+319 LYSTYISNSLLSA
-332 KSNSSSSK
+332 KSKSSK

>member
-1 MKKKLLICLVVL
+1 MKKKLLICLAVL

-22 TTLPNGDEALVS
+22 STLPNGNDALVS
-34 FTNENLGISAGD
+34 FSNTNLGISAGD
-46 LYNKIKNT
+46 LYSEVKGT
-54 ALSSLLDM
+54 ALSKLIDM

-71 YPDKESDA
+71 YPDKSSDA
-79 NKYVDEQYDLIKNN
+79 DKYVNEQYDLIKTNF
-93 YKDDNGKFDE
+93 KDDKGKFDE
-103 SKLKEEIY
+103 ESLKEQIY
-111 TYYGIT
+111 AYYGIT

-138 YAKKSITDKQIQK
+138 YAKKSVTDKQIQK

-164 HILITPEVTDSMT
+164 HILITPAVTDNMS
-177 DDEKSAADKEAL
+177 DEDKTKADKEAL
-189 NKAKDIIKKL
+189 QKAKDIIKKL

-213 NDTSNKDKGG
+213 DDTSNKDKGG

-254 KTKYGYHIILKTDEK
+254 KTKYGYHIIYKTDEK
-269 EKPSLE
+269 KKP
-275 DKKDEIINTLAT
+275 
-287 ELKSSD
+287 ELKD
-293 ATLSINALVELRKSY
+293 VKTTIKETLVTKKLSEDSALFYKKLEELRKEY
-308 GMNIQDDEMNK
+308 GVEIHDDKLNGDFNTYMSKLKTSSNNK
-319 LYSTYVSNSLLNA
+319 N
-332 KSNSSSSK
+332 K

>member
-1 MKKKLLICLVVL
+1 MKKKLLICLAVL
-13 GLTSGCGKV
+13 SLTSGCGRV
-22 TTLPNGDEALVS
+22 STLPNGDDALVS
-34 FTNENLGISAGD
+34 FSNTNLGISAGD
-46 LYNKIKNT
+46 LYSEVKGT
-54 ALSSLLDM
+54 ALSKLIDM

-71 YPDKESDA
+71 YPDKSSDA
-79 NKYVDEQYDLIKNN
+79 DKYVNEQYDLIKTNF
-93 YKDDNGKFDE
+93 KDDKGKFDE
-103 SKLKEEIY
+103 ESLKEQIY
-111 TYYGIT
+111 AYYGIT

-138 YAKKSITDKQIQK
+138 YAKKSVTDKQIQK

-164 HILITPEVTDSMT
+164 HILITPAVTDDMS
-177 DDEKSAADKEAL
+177 DEDKTKADKEAL
-189 NKAKDIIKKL
+189 QKAKDIIKKL

-213 NDTSNKDKGG
+213 DDTSNKDKGG

-275 DKKDEIINTLAT
+275 DKKEEIINTLAS
-287 ELKSSD
+287 EAKSND
-293 ATLSINALVELRKSY
+293 TALSINALVELRKEY
-308 GMNIQDDEMNK
+308 GMNIEDDEMSK
-319 LYSTYVSNSLLNA
+319 LYSTYISNSLLSA
-332 KSNSSSSK
+332 KSNSSK

>member
-1 MKKKLLICLVVL
+1 MKKKLLICLAVL

-22 TTLPNGDEALVS
+22 STLPNGDDALVS
-34 FTNENLGISAGD
+34 FSNTNLGISAGD
-46 LYNKIKNT
+46 LYSEVKGT
-54 ALSSLLDM
+54 ALSKLIDM

-71 YPDKESDA
+71 YPDKSSDA
-79 NKYVDEQYDLIKNN
+79 DKYVNEQYDLIKTNF
-93 YKDDNGKFDE
+93 KDDKGKFDE
-103 SKLKEEIY
+103 ESLKEQIY
-111 TYYGIT
+111 AYYGIT

-138 YAKKSITDKQIQK
+138 YAKKSVTDKQIQK

-164 HILITPEVTDSMT
+164 HILITPAVTDDMS
-177 DDEKSAADKEAL
+177 DEDKTKADKEAL
-189 NKAKDIIKKL
+189 QKAKDIIKKL

-213 NDTSNKDKGG
+213 DDTSNKDKGG

-275 DKKDEIINTLAT
+275 DKKEEIINTLVSEA
-287 ELKSSD
+287 KSND
-293 ATLSINALVELRKSY
+293 TALSINALVEL
-308 GMNIQDDEMNK
+308 
-319 LYSTYVSNSLLNA
+319 
-332 KSNSSSSK
+332 

>member
-1 MKKKLLICLVVL
+1 MKKKLLICLAVL

-22 TTLPNGDEALVS
+22 STLPNGNDALVS
-34 FTNENLGISAGD
+34 FSNTNLGISAGD
-46 LYNKIKNT
+46 LYSEVKGT
-54 ALSSLLDM
+54 ALSKLIDM

-71 YPDKESDA
+71 YPDKSSDA
-79 NKYVDEQYDLIKNN
+79 DKYVNEQYDLIKTNF
-93 YKDDNGKFDE
+93 KDDKGKFDE
-103 SKLKEEIY
+103 ESLKEQIY
-111 TYYGIT
+111 AYYGIT

-138 YAKKSITDKQIQK
+138 YAKKSVTDKQIQK

-164 HILITPEVTDSMT
+164 HILITPAVTDNMS
-177 DDEKSAADKEAL
+177 DEDKTKADKEAL
-189 NKAKDIIKKL
+189 QKAKDIIKKL

-213 NDTSNKDKGG
+213 DDTSNKDKGG

-275 DKKDEIINTLAT
+275 DKKEEIIKTLAS
-287 ELKSSD
+287 EAKSND
-293 ATLSINALVELRKSY
+293 TALSINALVELRKEY
-308 GMNIQDDEMNK
+308 GMNIEDDEMSK
-319 LYSTYVSNSLLNA
+319 LYSTYISNSLLSA
-332 KSNSSSSK
+332 KSKSSK

>member
-1 MKKKLLICLVVL
+1 MKKKLLICLAVL

-22 TTLPNGDEALVS
+22 STLPNGDDALVS
-34 FTNENLGISAGD
+34 FSNTNLGISAAD
-46 LYNKIKNT
+46 LYSEVKGT
-54 ALSSLLDM
+54 ALSKLIDM

-71 YPDKESDA
+71 YPDKSSDA
-79 NKYVDEQYDLIKNN
+79 DKYVNEQYDLIKTNF
-93 YKDDNGKFDE
+93 KDDKGKFDE
-103 SKLKEEIY
+103 ESLKEQIY
-111 TYYGIT
+111 AYYGIT

-138 YAKKSITDKQIQK
+138 YAKKSVTDKQIQK

-164 HILITPEVTDSMT
+164 HILITPAVTDDMS
-177 DDEKSAADKEAL
+177 DEDKTKADKEAL
-189 NKAKDIIKKL
+189 QKAKDIIKKL

-213 NDTSNKDKGG
+213 DDTSNKDKGG

-275 DKKDEIINTLAT
+275 DKKEEIINTLVSEA
-287 ELKSSD
+287 KSND
-293 ATLSINALVELRKSY
+293 TALSINALVELRKEY
-308 GMNIQDDEMNK
+308 GMNIEDDEMSK
-319 LYSTYVSNSLLNA
+319 LYSTYISNSLLSA
-332 KSNSSSSK
+332 KSNSSK

>member
-1 MKKKLLICLVVL
+1 MKKKLLICLAVL

-22 TTLPNGDEALVS
+22 STLPNGDDALVS
-34 FTNENLGISAGD
+34 FSNTNLGISAGD
-46 LYNKIKNT
+46 LYSEVKGT
-54 ALSSLLDM
+54 ALSKLIDM

-71 YPDKESDA
+71 YPDKSSDA
-79 NKYVDEQYDLIKNN
+79 DKYVNEQYDLIKTNF
-93 YKDDNGKFDE
+93 KDDKGKFDE
-103 SKLKEEIY
+103 ESLKEQIY
-111 TYYGIT
+111 AYYGIT

-138 YAKKSITDKQIQK
+138 YAKKSVTDKQIQK

-164 HILITPEVTDSMT
+164 HILITPAVTDDMS
-177 DDEKSAADKEAL
+177 DEDKTKADKEAL
-189 NKAKDIIKKL
+189 QKAKDIIKKL

-213 NDTSNKDKGG
+213 DDTSNKDKGG

-275 DKKDEIINTLAT
+275 DKKEEIINTLVSEA
-287 ELKSSD
+287 KSND
-293 ATLSINALVELRKSY
+293 TALSINALVELRKEY
-308 GMNIQDDEMNK
+308 GMNIEDNEMSK
-319 LYSTYVSNSLLNA
+319 LYSTYISNSLLSA
-332 KSNSSSSK
+332 KSNSSK